1 MSQYGERAGSYA
13 AAVVPSDVTRLDQ
26 FPLVYIGGAGNVTV
40 EDVAGNAVLFTAP
53 PVGSLLPIRVSR
65 VRATGT
71 TATLMVACW

>member
-1 MSQYGERAGSYA
+1 MSQYSEICGSYA
-13 AAVVPSDVTRLDQ
+13 AAVVPSDVTTLGQ
-26 FPLVYIGGAGNVTV
+26 FPRIYIGGAGNVTV

-71 TATLMVACW
+71 TATAMVACW